1 MKLPLIA
8 ASVVAYT
15 LLALTWIIYAELTVP
30 SPLF

>member
-15 LLALTWIIYAELTVP
+15 VLVMAWICYAELALP
-30 SPLF
+30 